1 MPARPR
7 EHQQGCRGAWAR
19 GRGHVPDVLLETGRR
34 NVWVHR
40 KVRTGEGAGSHL
52 PGLGAALSREHSGWD
67 RQKQGAGGT
76 GGGGLCAR

>member
-1 MPARPR
+1 M
-7 EHQQGCRGAWAR
+7 
-19 GRGHVPDVLLETGRR
+19 LLEMGRR
-34 NVWVHR
+34 NVWAHR

-76 GGGGLCAR
+76 GSWGLHAR